1 VATAD
6 QLAEAEA
13 YEASLGRGAPAP
25 DDETD
30 AKEKLRK
37 QLENSRFE
45 DT

>member
-1 VATAD
+1 
-6 QLAEAEA
+6 LAEAEA
-13 YEASLGRGAPAP
+13 YEASLSRGAPAP